1 LEMRSA
7 DVQNIASEAEEKI
20 KVSNE
25 EWAQNLPMEKRK
37 QGLTLAKQLD
47 QANNQAKLV
56 RRYRLIVNYQYWMI
70 RGELEKLPAIIE
82 SRKLIYEADKLFE
95 NNELRQA
102 VANYDRAFALW
113 VEVINSQERFKDIL
127 EEDLFASDL
136 RETYDKYVLIR
147 TQDDPNLREE
157 EIRRTFPL
165 KKVLETAPS
174 DTGTVERMKLRR
186 ERNLQKAG
194 YVPGK
199 FI

>member
-1 LEMRSA
+1 
-7 DVQNIASEAEEKI
+7 
-20 KVSNE
+20 
-25 EWAQNLPMEKRK
+25 
-37 QGLTLAKQLD
+37 
-47 QANNQAKLV
+47 
-56 RRYRLIVNYQYWMI
+56 MI